1 MDHVTDETAT
11 GLPSFGHWLTSL
23 VASAA
28 LVVGCIS
35 FVDLPVASFVH
46 AHIGPGKPIALALNA
61 VLLFI
66 PFSALVLFVCGC
78 ATLAGRALP
87 RWAEAL
93 VTAGFSLM
101 WATAC
106 NYFLLQPTFGRLEF
120 GWWLAKG
127 LYGFDWFHGHGG
139 SGFPSGH
146 MTITASFLLV
156 FWFFYPRTRI
166 LLAALVAAEA
176 AGVVLLN
183 WHFVSD
189 ALGGAFLGA
198 TAAIMTTAMFVKRD
212 AGH

>member
-1 MDHVTDETAT
+1 MN
-11 GLPSFGHWLTSL
+11 LPSLRQWL
-23 VASAA
+23 AA
-28 LVVGCIS
+28 LVTCAVLLVVCIWL
-35 FVDLPVASFVH
+35 VDLPVAQFMH
-46 AHIGPGKPIALALNA
+46 AHVGPSKSIALALNS

-66 PFSALVLFVCGC
+66 PFSAVVLLACGC
-78 ATLAGRALP
+78 AALAGPALP

-93 VTAGFSLM
+93 MTAGFSLM

-106 NYFLLQPTFGRLEF
+106 NFFLLQPTFGRIEF

-127 LYGFDWFHGHGG
+127 LYGFNWFHGHGG
-139 SGFPSGH
+139 TGFPSGH
-146 MTITASFLLV
+146 MTIAASFLLV

-166 LLAALVAAEA
+166 LLAALVAAEGL
-176 AGVVLLN
+176 GVVLLN

-189 ALGGAFLGA
+189 ALGGTFLGA

>member
-1 MDHVTDETAT
+1 
-11 GLPSFGHWLTSL
+11 
-23 VASAA
+23 
-28 LVVGCIS
+28 
-35 FVDLPVASFVH
+35 
-46 AHIGPGKPIALALNA
+46 
-61 VLLFI
+61 
-66 PFSALVLFVCGC
+66 
-78 ATLAGRALP
+78 
-87 RWAEAL
+87 
-93 VTAGFSLM
+93 
-101 WATAC
+101 
-106 NYFLLQPTFGRLEF
+106 
-120 GWWLAKG
+120 
-127 LYGFDWFHGHGG
+127 
-139 SGFPSGH
+139 